1 MTVIHI
7 NFWMLNHVYVEVA
20 FFSQVI
26 FIFALFQRH

>member
-7 NFWMLNHVYVEVA
+7 NFWTLNHVYDVVA

-26 FIFALFQRH
+26 FIFPLFQLH